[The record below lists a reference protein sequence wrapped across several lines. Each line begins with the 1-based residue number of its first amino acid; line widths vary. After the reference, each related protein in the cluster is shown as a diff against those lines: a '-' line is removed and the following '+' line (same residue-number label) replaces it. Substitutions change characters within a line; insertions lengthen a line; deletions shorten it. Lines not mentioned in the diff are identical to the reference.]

1 MNYKQAFFH
10 AIELVAFILPA
21 LPSSIYVRFSIL
33 LVYYLAHSFKLQYI
47 YAKEKKRYIHKGSYD
62 YDNEMSNDIDIQK
75 PTNFET

>member
-1 MNYKQAFFH
+1 MNYRQAPFYI
-10 AIELVAFILPA
+10 IEFVAFILPA
-21 LPSSIYVRFSIL
+21 LPSSIYIRFSIL
-33 LVYYLAHSFKLQYI
+33 FVYYMAHSFKLQYI